1 MWEVRGIPITE
12 GLAFVV
18 PILVILFFLVPA
30 HTSNERLT
38 LLAIMGGVI
47 CAISVLTHEWLAV
60 QFGKEDPDYLQ
71 RLIVGG
77 VVGAG
82 ITGWGGAKMR
92 AARREQKE
100 D

>member
-1 MWEVRGIPITE
+1 MV
-12 GLAFVV
+12 FVA
-18 PILVILFFLVPA
+18 PILVILFFLVPS

-38 LLAIMGGVI
+38 MLAILGGVI
-47 CAISVLTHEWLAV
+47 CAASVLTHEWLAV

-71 RLIVGG
+71 RLIIGG
-77 VVGAG
+77 IAGAG
-82 ITGWGGAKMR
+82 MVGWGGAKMR